1 MKKIN
6 DPAYV
11 AAAADKRRRSKADLF
26 WPLHLHKIHNGKFRR
41 CIDVGGFKGE
51 YTSMYAGLFE
61 KVETFEP
68 NQKLWDVFNNNTKY
82 HTNITLHKL
91 GVSNYVGS
99 TDFYINDVNEGMSSI
114 VHKYVFELDN
124 SNDFKSS
131 AKINLTT
138 IDSMKFTNVDFI
150 KIDAEGADTRVI
162 QGALKTINAYKP
174 TIQTEMKKK
183 KLVHILE
190 GIGYKKLKSENLQNL
205 SDSIWIHM
213 ENTNV

>member
-6 DPAYV
+6 ASGY
-11 AAAADKRRRSKADLF
+11 KADLF

-68 NQKLWDVFNNNTKY
+68 NQKLWNDFNNNTKY

-99 TDFYINDVNEGMSSI
+99 TDFYSNTDQGLSSI
-114 VHKYVFELDN
+114 VHKYIFEKPKGGKFN
-124 SNDFKSS
+124 SST
-131 AKINLTT
+131 KINLTT

-190 GIGYKKLKSENLQNL
+190 GIGYRKLKSENLQNL
-205 SDSIWIHM
+205 TDSIWIYG
-213 ENTNV
+213 EY